1 MSSGVFDNCDL
12 SMAVFENT
20 NLEKADF
27 TTSYNYDIDPE
38 KNRMKKAKFLQNG
51 LHGLLLKYDLVVRN

>member
-1 MSSGVFDNCDL
+1 
-12 SMAVFENT
+12 MAVFENT

>member
-1 MSSGVFDNCDL
+1 LSSGVFDNCDL

-38 KNRMKKAKFLQNG
+38 KNRMKKAKFSQNG